1 MEKIKNNK
9 FLILIFICTIFILIL
24 PNLNSNLLIGDDYTF
39 HLARIQSMADSIK
52 SGLFPVKIN
61 STLAN
66 SFGYG
71 ASLFYPDL
79 FLYFPSLIMAIFN
92 ISLITSYKLFIIVY
106 LCFMFIIFYKS
117 FYYLT
122 NNKNTSIFGTI
133 FLLLSKVLFLS
144 LYNRFALGE
153 FLGFAFIL
161 PAIVRNV

>member
-9 FLILIFICTIFILIL
+9 FLILIFICTIFIIIL

-92 ISLITSYKLFIIVY
+92 ISLITS
-106 LCFMFIIFYKS
+106 
-117 FYYLT
+117 
-122 NNKNTSIFGTI
+122 
-133 FLLLSKVLFLS
+133 
-144 LYNRFALGE
+144 
-153 FLGFAFIL
+153 
-161 PAIVRNV
+161 